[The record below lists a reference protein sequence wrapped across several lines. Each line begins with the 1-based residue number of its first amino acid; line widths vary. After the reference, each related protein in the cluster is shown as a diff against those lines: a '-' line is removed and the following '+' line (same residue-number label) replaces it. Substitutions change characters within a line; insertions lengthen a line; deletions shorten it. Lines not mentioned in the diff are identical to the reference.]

1 MRSGTFLGFPYTVH
15 PVWLLVFAILLVS
28 LVTSLSGS
36 ATAQLSTPAALV
48 VGSLVVALFVIS
60 IVAHELSHAVMTRRL
75 GLPGARI
82 QLATIGRP
90 VESEPDPIAPG
101 GEFVVA
107 VAGPVLSAIVGL
119 LLVAAAS
126 VVPTGSDEAV
136 LAVYWSCLWL
146 GLANLVLAAFHL
158 VPVLP
163 LDGGRIVRAGVWTLT
178 RDLDRASATTAFVGR
193 MFGYLVIGGGLFLA
207 MSIDIIFGLWMV
219 LLGWFT
225 TRLARG
231 SLDRRRMERLT
242 QGLTVADAT
251 DTDPATI
258 PPSLAVATLLREDEE
273 QGGQGV
279 YPVVEGEILLG
290 VVFTSRLRRPFRR
303 PPADER
309 VRDVLI
315 PIERAPSLEANEPLM
330 RAVERLE
337 LTRGDGLPVLSRND
351 PGRVFGVLTRA
362 RVLDRLR
369 ARQLVEDR
377 TPAGHR

>member
-279 YPVVEGEILLG
+279 YPVVDGEIVLG

-315 PIERAPSLEANEPLM
+315 PIERAPSLEADEPLI

-337 LTRGDGLPVLSRND
+337 LTRGDGLPVLSRDD
-351 PGRVFGVLTRA
+351 PGRVYGVVTRA